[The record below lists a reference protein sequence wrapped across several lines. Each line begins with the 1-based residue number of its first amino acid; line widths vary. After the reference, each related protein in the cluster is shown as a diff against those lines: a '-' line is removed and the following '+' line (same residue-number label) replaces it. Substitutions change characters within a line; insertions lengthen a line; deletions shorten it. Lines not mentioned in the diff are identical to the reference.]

1 MGHWKCSCWKK
12 RWPCPVLTWNK
23 LYITGAGKTHNSTI
37 HVLPFEV
44 SLVAFQNV
52 QPYIL
57 VHFGSSLSH
66 HPMTL
71 AHVGKIFMLLSSVTK
86 QSAILD
92 CYCMTYNE
100 STGIVAGA
108 CFYKV
113 CENIPKSQ
121 DDVLYH
127 FLPYNVEELNSAM
140 CGQFHRGRQ

>member
-1 MGHWKCSCWKK
+1 MHFVKSVALATLVLCTIVELSKEVKTKPVIYVDVKNGTLEMQLLEKK
-12 RWPCPVLTWNK
+12 GVDLPFANLEQA
-23 LYITGAGKTHNSTI
+23 ITGVGKTHNTTI

-92 CYCMTYNE
+92 CYCMTMNLL
-100 STGIVAGA
+100 A
-108 CFYKV
+108 
-113 CENIPKSQ
+113 
-121 DDVLYH
+121 
-127 FLPYNVEELNSAM
+127 
-140 CGQFHRGRQ
+140 